1 MRSPIRKF
9 FAPYRHP
16 DASFDPSVFS
26 CWRSVCCVLILL
38 LCFTAPCL
46 GQTNETVNQMV
57 IQGNHS
63 IQSDQIQR
71 LMITKAAGFFG
82 PGKLNMAILRA
93 DVDAIEK
100 FYQNSGFLDVRARF
114 SRDASGK
121 NRVNVR
127 IMIDEGPRFIVKA
140 IHITGAKSLSEK
152 VIRKNLLSRVGLPY
166 YRIFVAADR
175 RYIQALSDR
184 QALLDARVQVES
196 IRSESDTSMTI
207 SFLIDEGAPIRVGKV
222 QLRGLQ
228 KTQPFVIL
236 REIELHK
243 GDLYDTSKLSRSQTR
258 LFQTGLFRSVR
269 MEPIRSDSTSSSREL
284 LISVTELPGG
294 EFSFGGGFASVE
306 KFRGSFSLVH
316 RNWLGRAITIG
327 TNAQASLLTQ
337 QVDAGVT
344 QPWLFKTRT
353 TGTFRGFFLRQDR
366 RSYVQKEFGAS
377 VLAIRELT
385 RSFRSQ
391 TTYTIKTIAI
401 TSVSDSLRQTLQSAS
416 VADSLRSRREG
427 SLTQQIIFDT
437 RDDLLNPARGAFV
450 QVQGSLASPW
460 LGNSSA
466 NKNSTFTING
476 LFRKYFPIRRF
487 PDFATSLS
495 LSYVRA
501 LSNGVVPLDK
511 RLLLGGDKSV
521 RGFGIDQ
528 IGQPDG
534 GILAISSQNEI
545 RASLLG
551 MVLAGFID
559 LGGISRSVG
568 SFGLSD
574 LQVGYGAGLRVNS
587 PIGLIRGDVG
597 FHQKGSTDSANAG
610 LYARTFFYFGL
621 GQAF

>member
-9 FAPYRHP
+9 YAPYRHQ
-16 DASFDPSVFS
+16 DASFDSFVFS
-26 CWRSVCCVLILL
+26 HWRSICLFLILL
-38 LCFTAPCL
+38 SCFTAPCL

-63 IQSDQIQR
+63 IQSDQIKR
-71 LMITKAAGFFG
+71 LMITKEAGFFG
-82 PGKLNMAILRA
+82 PGRLNMAILRA

-140 IHITGAKSLSEK
+140 IRVIGAKSLSET
-152 VIRKNLLSRVGLPY
+152 VIRKSLLSRIGLPY

-184 QALLDARVQVES
+184 QALLDAHVQVES
-196 IRSESDTSMTI
+196 VRSESDTSMTI
-207 SFLIDEGAPIRVGKV
+207 SFRIDEGAPIRVGKI
-222 QLRGLQ
+222 QLRGLR
-228 KTQPFVIL
+228 KTYPFVIL
-236 REIELHK
+236 REIELRE

-269 MEPIRSDSTSSSREL
+269 MEPIRSDSTSNSREL

-316 RNWLGRAITIG
+316 RNWLGRSITVG

-337 QVDAGVT
+337 QIDAGVT

-366 RSYVQKEFGAS
+366 RSYVQREFGAS
-377 VLAIRELT
+377 VLAIKELT

-391 TTYTIKTIAI
+391 TTYTIRTIAI
-401 TSVSDSLRQTLQSAS
+401 TSLSPILQVAS
-416 VADSLRSRREG
+416 PADSLRSRREG
-427 SLTQQIIFDT
+427 SLAQQVIFDT

-450 QVQGSLASPW
+450 QVQGNLASPW
-460 LGNSSA
+460 LGSSSA
-466 NKNSTFTING
+466 NKNSTVTLTG
-476 LFRKYFPIRRF
+476 VFRKYIPIRRF
-487 PDFATSLS
+487 PDFATSIA

-501 LSNGVVPLDK
+501 LNNGVVPVDK
-511 RLLLGGDKSV
+511 RFLLGGDKSV

-528 IGQPDG
+528 IGLPLG
-534 GILAISSQNEI
+534 GQLAISSQNEI
-545 RASLLG
+545 RASVSG
-551 MVLAGFID
+551 VVLAGFID
-559 LGGISRSVG
+559 LGGVSSSVG
-568 SFGLSD
+568 SFKLSD
-574 LQVGYGAGLRVNS
+574 LQIGYGAGLRVNS

-597 FHQKGSTDSANAG
+597 FHQKGPTDSANAG

>member
-9 FAPYRHP
+9 CARYRP
-16 DASFDPSVFS
+16 LDATFVQLVFS
-26 CWRSVCCVLILL
+26 HWRGVCCVLIPLF
-38 LCFTAPCL
+38 CFAAPCL
-46 GQTNETVNQMV
+46 AQSTETVNQLV

-63 IQSDQIQR
+63 INSDQIQR

-114 SRDASGK
+114 SRDAAGK

-127 IMIDEGPRFIVKA
+127 ITIDEGRRFIVKA
-140 IHITGAKSLSEK
+140 IRITGAENLSES
-152 VIRKNLLSRVGLPY
+152 VIRKSLLSRVGLPY

-175 RYIQALSDR
+175 RYIQVLSDR
-184 QALLDARVQVES
+184 QALLDAHVQVES
-196 IRSESDTSMTI
+196 VRSEADTSMTI
-207 SFLIDEGAPIRVGKV
+207 SFSIIEGAPIRVGKI
-222 QLRGLQ
+222 QLRGLR
-228 KTQPFVIL
+228 KTRPFVVL
-236 REIELHK
+236 REIELRE

-269 MEPIRSDSTSSSREL
+269 MEPIRSEGATNSREL

-327 TNAQASLLTQ
+327 TNAQASLLIQ

-344 QPWLFKTRT
+344 QSWLFKTRT

-366 RSYVQKEFGAS
+366 RSYAQKEFGAS
-377 VLAIRELT
+377 ILAIRELS

-391 TTYTIKTIAI
+391 TTYTIKIIAI
-401 TSVSDSLRQTLQSAS
+401 TSSSPILQGLSI
-416 VADSLRSRREG
+416 ADSLRSRREG
-427 SLTQQIIFDT
+427 SLAQQIIFDT

-450 QVQGSLASPW
+450 QVQGNLASPW
-460 LGNSSA
+460 LGSSTA
-466 NKNSTFTING
+466 NKNSTFTINSV
-476 LFRKYFPIRRF
+476 FRKYVPIRRF
-487 PDFATSLS
+487 PDFATSIA

-501 LSNGVVPLDK
+501 LSNGVVPLDR
-511 RLLLGGDKSV
+511 RLLLGGDKSL

-528 IGQPDG
+528 IGQPFG
-534 GILAISSQNEI
+534 GRLAISSQNEI

-597 FHQKGSTDSANAG
+597 FHQKGTADSPNAG
-610 LYARTFFYFGL
+610 LLDRTYFYFGL